1 MSSKHVKTARKNQKR
16 ALAAAIILA
25 AQQQQKINMNKN
37 EVAIRFFL
45 TSDQGDKS

>member
-1 MSSKHVKTARKNQKR
+1 MKTARKNQKR
-16 ALAAAIILA
+16 ALEAAIILA

-37 EVAIRFFL
+37 EVAISFFL